1 MANEE
6 LTCVGIGLM
15 SAICSTAALFFL
27 MKLRSMKVGLESKSK
42 PQTKDSNGSKKGW
55 LGWFKEK
62 FQSFKDSAKTAASYV
77 AAPFQK
83 SEVEPE
89 DGNWILMDVSQISSD
104 QEDFKS
110 RVLTEGQKLDLKT
123 VSKNEIIYIPKD
135 QENCLSQSSSL
146 LNQCHHA
153 DCLRKEKLENALATN
168 KTSTK
173 RRKKGKKKSS
183 GRKPR
188 TLNSRSPSPSS
199 EDSSESETRNK
210 REMKAKSTAKSE
222 DSSSSESESE
232 SSVKSK
238 KMNKT
243 RKAKK
248 SKAEAQKSAK
258 PKTQRSPKTEESSA
272 SDSDPSIKGRKRTK
286 KTKAAGPTKKAKKSK
301 VSKSKSLRSV
311 AKPKSLSSL
320 RQTMSEQDSS
330 SSDSEGWIEKFNKAK
345 DKVKQKYKEEKRE
358 AKEFLRKKLESSSSD
373 EIEAKV
379 IVEKNPDD
387 SDNFD
392 VNVDIQVNEKHPVQI
407 HVDAQI
413 EDNAMDVHGS
423 ANTAEG
429 TGEVKIEATLDDGNG
444 SKANDEIELSVDSKN
459 SDSDSMHLETK

>member
-153 DCLRKEKLENALATN
+153 
-168 KTSTK
+168 
-173 RRKKGKKKSS
+173 KK
-183 GRKPR
+183 P
-188 TLNSRSPSPSS
+188 
-199 EDSSESETRNK
+199 
-210 REMKAKSTAKSE
+210 
-222 DSSSSESESE
+222 
-232 SSVKSK
+232 
-238 KMNKT
+238 
-243 RKAKK
+243 K
-248 SKAEAQKSAK
+248 SKAKAQKSAK
-258 PKTQRSPKTEESSA
+258 PKTKRSPKTEESSS
-272 SDSDPSIKGRKRTK
+272 SDSYSSIKGRKRTK
-286 KTKAAGPTKKAKKSK
+286 KTKAARPTKNAKKSK
-301 VSKSKSLRSV
+301 VSKSKSLRSA

-320 RQTMSEQDSS
+320 RQTKSEQDSS
-330 SSDSEGWIEKFNKAK
+330 SSDSEGWI
-345 DKVKQKYKEEKRE
+345 D
-358 AKEFLRKKLESSSSD
+358 
-373 EIEAKV
+373 
-379 IVEKNPDD
+379 
-387 SDNFD
+387 
-392 VNVDIQVNEKHPVQI
+392 
-407 HVDAQI
+407 
-413 EDNAMDVHGS
+413 
-423 ANTAEG
+423 
-429 TGEVKIEATLDDGNG
+429 
-444 SKANDEIELSVDSKN
+444 
-459 SDSDSMHLETK
+459 